1 MNVKTTPINSNTI
14 LNHCFHDIQINTTFV
29 PGILQEP
36 NQINSVLAENVAA
49 VVSKN
54 KNIFSDEDLES
65 PKLCQFLSSHPL
77 SLLPFQRQSEA

>member
-49 VVSKN
+49 VVSK
-54 KNIFSDEDLES
+54 KE
-65 PKLCQFLSSHPL
+65 
-77 SLLPFQRQSEA
+77 

>member
-1 MNVKTTPINSNTI
+1 MGHLVVNANVIMNVKTTPINSNTI
-14 LNHCFHDIQINTTFV
+14 LNHCFYDIQINTTFV

-54 KNIFSDEDLES
+54 KNILVM
-65 PKLCQFLSSHPL
+65 KI
-77 SLLPFQRQSEA
+77 